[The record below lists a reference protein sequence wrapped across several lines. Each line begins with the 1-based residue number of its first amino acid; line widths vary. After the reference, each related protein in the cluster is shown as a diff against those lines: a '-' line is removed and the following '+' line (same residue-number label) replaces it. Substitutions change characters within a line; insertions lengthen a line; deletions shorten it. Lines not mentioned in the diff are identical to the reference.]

1 MYFEFSASM
10 SRTSGLEFMKLL
22 GEQGRE
28 IKAAFLPLDA
38 DSWNHEHTGYTAF
51 LDRGRVKLERNE
63 TEWRF
68 VPDAP

>member
-1 MYFEFSASM
+1 M

-38 DSWNHEHTGYTAF
+38 DF
-51 LDRGRVKLERNE
+51 
-63 TEWRF
+63 
-68 VPDAP
+68 